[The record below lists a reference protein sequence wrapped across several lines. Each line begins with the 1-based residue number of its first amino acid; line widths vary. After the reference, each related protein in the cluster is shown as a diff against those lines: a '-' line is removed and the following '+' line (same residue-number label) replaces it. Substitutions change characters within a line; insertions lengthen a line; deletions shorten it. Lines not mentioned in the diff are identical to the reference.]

1 MNGVIQIDKDDL
13 NPYKGVHS
21 EKKQGGAWI
30 VDGRHVA
37 DTLYCVHCT
46 GHFVRRPGGKR
57 KFSYCIK
64 CKGFVCDN
72 PDCQGTCVPKE
83 MRLQEIELKRT
94 RNQTLKVLNSFPH
107 NIILSSK
114 DLLTGKR

>member
-1 MNGVIQIDKDDL
+1 MKAVIDITKDDL

-37 DTLYCVHCT
+37 DTLQCVHCT
-46 GHFVRRPGGKR
+46 GHFVRRPGGGR
-57 KFSYCIK
+57 QFSYCMN

-72 PDCQGTCVPKE
+72 PDCQGACVPEE
-83 MRLQEIELKRT
+83 MRLEEMEFNRT
-94 RNQTLKVLNSFPH
+94 RNETLKKIDSLPK
-107 NIILSSK
+107 NI
-114 DLLTGKR
+114 LL